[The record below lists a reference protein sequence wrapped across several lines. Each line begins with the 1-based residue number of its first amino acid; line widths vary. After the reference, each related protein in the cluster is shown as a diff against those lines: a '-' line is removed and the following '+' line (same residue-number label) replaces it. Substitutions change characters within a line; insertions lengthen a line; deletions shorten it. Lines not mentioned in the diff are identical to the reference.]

1 MNDSREIIENK
12 TKTKNK
18 KKNKNKNK
26 SKTCEGPKPEK
37 YTKCDD
43 SLDSCQVQDTELHR
57 EKIYSALKE
66 SIKIN
71 KWFYLSLILC
81 FYIFK
86 QSNPETSYIIL
97 IVSYIFIMVAGHI
110 SHRISHHVNFTD
122 IYNKFKKN
130 NINPCIDNIILK
142 TCKVLDFH
150 STTHHDSAI
159 NKQPENI
166 LYEFVNNILAQ
177 GGSLILLVT
186 FVNYFIDFRVI
197 LMWALAYATNHNIN
211 YLFLKP
217 STHRDHHLHDDTNF
231 GIDFADILF
240 DTKHDLDDIEMHNH
254 ISINLILVTL
264 LIVYF
269 YKWINSKEWNKWNEK
284 CLLCFSGLV
293 SRIYDRSRS
302 TNG

>member
-1 MNDSREIIENK
+1 MNDSKEKIENK
-12 TKTKNK
+12 NK
-18 KKNKNKNK
+18 SKNKNKNK
-26 SKTCEGPKPEK
+26 TKNKSKSCEEPEK
-37 YTKCDD
+37 YTKCYD
-43 SLDSCQVQDTELHR
+43 SLDSCQVQDTQLHR

-86 QSNPETSYIIL
+86 QSNPDNTSYIIL
-97 IVSYIFIMVAGHI
+97 VVSYIFIMIIGHV
-110 SHRISHHVNFTD
+110 SHRISHNVNFTD
-122 IYNKFKKN
+122 VYNKFKKN
-130 NINPCIDNIILK
+130 NINPCIDNIIIK

-217 STHRDHHLHDDTNF
+217 STHRDHHLHDNTNF
-231 GIDFADILF
+231 GIDIADILF
-240 DTKHDLDDIEMHNH
+240 DTKHDLDDIEVHNH

-269 YKWINSKEWNKWNEK
+269 YKWLNSRE
-284 CLLCFSGLV
+284 
-293 SRIYDRSRS
+293 
-302 TNG
+302 